1 MYDRLYEYVIELRIL
16 YEYQFGFQK
25 KKSTYMAIICL
36 LDKLIKALEKGEF
49 GIGVFIDFR
58 KAFDTVDHQILLD
71 KLHHYG
77 IRGTALTWFTN
88 YLCNR
93 KQFVEFENTKS
104 SLLSVKCGVPQGSI
118 LGPLLF
124 LIYINDLAH
133 VSPKLFA
140 ILFADD
146 SNFFCTGPN
155 LNELVT
161 TVNHEL
167 KNIVHWLNANR
178 MSLNVEKT
186 HYIVFSNRGKTTNL
200 DTNVQIAGSVI
211 EKVNFTKFLGIII
224 DKNLTWKFHV
234 DHVCSKISKNI
245 GIILR
250 CRKIFDQNTLVTLY
264 NSFIEPY
271 IQYGIHIWGST
282 YASYLKKSMF
292 YKSE

>member
-1 MYDRLYEYVIELRIL
+1 MAKIIPIFKCNDASLFNNYRPISLLSIFSKILEKIMYDRLYEYVIELRIL

-36 LDKLIKALEKGEF
+36 LDMLIKALEKGEF

-224 DKNLTWKFHV
+224 DKNFTWKFHV
-234 DHVCSKISKNI
+234 DHVCSKK
-245 GIILR
+245 
-250 CRKIFDQNTLVTLY
+250 
-264 NSFIEPY
+264 
-271 IQYGIHIWGST
+271 
-282 YASYLKKSMF
+282 
-292 YKSE
+292 

>member
-1 MYDRLYEYVIELRIL
+1 MWSAT
-16 YEYQFGFQK
+16 GFNPWATFFK
-25 KKSTYMAIICL
+25 
-36 LDKLIKALEKGEF
+36 
-49 GIGVFIDFR
+49 
-58 KAFDTVDHQILLD
+58 
-71 KLHHYG
+71 
-77 IRGTALTWFTN
+77 
-88 YLCNR
+88 
-93 KQFVEFENTKS
+93 
-104 SLLSVKCGVPQGSI
+104 
-118 LGPLLF
+118 
-124 LIYINDLAH
+124 IYINDLAH

-234 DHVCSKISKNI
+234 DHVCSKI
-245 GIILR
+245 
-250 CRKIFDQNTLVTLY
+250 
-264 NSFIEPY
+264 
-271 IQYGIHIWGST
+271 
-282 YASYLKKSMF
+282 
-292 YKSE
+292 